1 MNDNAF
7 INYLNELIL
16 SEREFNILTDINNK
30 ILIKSHNDINQ
41 LKNAIN
47 YVEDNVNRYY
57 GNIRERD
64 QDVINNYFRKVR
76 KYVLNR
82 DFKHDIR
89 CYYEEF
95 EL

>member
-1 MNDNAF
+1 MDNDTLT
-7 INYLNELIL
+7 NYLNNIRL
-16 SEREFNILTDINNK
+16 SNAEKKLLKNINNK
-30 ILIKSHNDINQ
+30 ILRKSKNNIRK

-57 GNIRERD
+57 LNIDERD
-64 QDVINNYFRKVR
+64 QDVINNYFRK
-76 KYVLNR
+76 YVLNK

-89 CYYEEF
+89 SYYEEF